1 MTHLEQAFARKL
13 LHIPGPD
20 QRDIDNEVR
29 AIMKLCRKGHKNI
42 VSVLKFGELP
52 NSAYYFIDMELCDLN
67 LGTYIHRIEPP
78 NPLESLPYFI
88 KDASA
93 DLRTMQIANIMS
105 QVAGGIKYIH
115 GHDLV
120 HRDVKPANGMYLFSQ
135 TETDNCIVLYSR
147 KDSVWKLADFGI
159 TSEGTARRARATTG
173 GRGTPGYRAPEL
185 MSDTANGVYN
195 NKVDIWSMGCILHEL
210 ALGTKVFNSDW
221 AVIQHQL
228 AGKDLE
234 IKLNDTFGDQ
244 YGEELSRNINL
255 MLRIEPQR
263 RPSAADIFA
272 TFTSL
277 CGSIEGF
284 SLDNGETEMSEEAY
298 TLQEK
303 EAETKEEEC
312 RRIDAIIKGWKDTSV
327 DILAERYED
336 GRTAIHMAAREGDI
350 DKIKALKKLGADF
363 KLARDKFGGTP
374 IFSAA
379 SRGHVEAISLLNKLG
394 VPLSAKD
401 NNGYGAVHIAASWGQ
416 VDAIK
421 ALKDLG
427 ADLSTKGVDG
437 VTPIHHAALYG
448 QSACIAALQG
458 LGADVSVRDDS
469 GRTPMHCAASGG
481 HVSVIRMLKELGAD
495 VSGKAIVG
503 ITPMHSAARAGQLE
517 AIQELKTLGVDLSE
531 MCGFGYTPMHYA
543 AMDGRVGSIKK
554 LKELGADLSATRA
567 SDGWSPLHVA
577 AAFGHLDCIRT
588 LHELGADMYVK
599 ATTGLPVDLARA
611 YSQKLAVAV
620 LLALA

>member
-1 MTHLEQAFARKL
+1 
-13 LHIPGPD
+13 
-20 QRDIDNEVR
+20 
-29 AIMKLCRKGHKNI
+29 MKLCRKGHKNI
-42 VSVLKFGELP
+42 VSVLKFGELH

-93 DLRTMQIANIMS
+93 DLRAMQIANIMT

-120 HRDVKPANGMYLFSQ
+120 HRDVKPANGMYLFWQ
-135 TETDNCIVLYSR
+135 METDNCIVLYSR
-147 KDSVWKLADFGI
+147 KDSIWKLADFGI
-159 TSEGTARRARATTG
+159 TSEGTARRARVTTG

-263 RPSAADIFA
+263 RPSAADVFT

-277 CGSIEGF
+277 CGSIDGF
-284 SLDNGETEMSEEAY
+284 SLDNWEAEMLEEAY

-312 RRIDAIIKGWKDTSV
+312 RRIDAIIKAWKDARI
-327 DILAERYED
+327 DILTERD
-336 GRTAIHMAAREGDI
+336 DKGRTAIHMAAEEGDI

-363 KLARDKFGGTP
+363 KSARDKFGGTP

-379 SRGHVEAISLLNKLG
+379 TRGRVEAIRLLSKLG
-394 VPLSAKD
+394 VSLSAKD
-401 NNGYGAVHIAASWGQ
+401 NSGYGAVHFAASWGQ
-416 VDAIK
+416 VEAMRL
-421 ALKDLG
+421 LKDLG
-427 ADLSTKGVDG
+427 ADVSTKGAG
-437 VTPIHHAALYG
+437 GLTPMHHAARRG
-448 QSACIAALQG
+448 QPACITALQA
-458 LGADVSVRDDS
+458 LGADVSARDDY
-469 GRTPMHCAASGG
+469 GRTPMHCAASGENVG
-481 HVSVIRMLKELGAD
+481 VIRTLKELGVD
-495 VSGKAIVG
+495 VSGKADGG
-503 ITPMHSAARAGQLE
+503 ITPMHVAAETGQLE
-517 AIQELKTLGVDLSE
+517 VMQELKTLGVDLSE
-531 MCGFGYTPMHYA
+531 ICDVGYTPMHYA
-543 AMDGRVGSIKK
+543 AIAGQVGSIKK
-554 LKELGADLSATRA
+554 LKELGADLSATTA
-567 SDGWSPLHVA
+567 SGGWTPLHLA
-577 AAFGHLDCIRT
+577 AAHGNLDCIRT
-588 LHELGADMYVK
+588 LHELGADMYVR
-599 ATTGLPVDLARA
+599 ASLWGLPVDVARA